1 MVAMWAAPGTW
12 LWAVRRYL
20 AVVALGSVACEFAHM
35 PLYTLW
41 RTGTPGEIVFA
52 ALHCAGGDV
61 LIATASLVLAL
72 RRLGRTYSSAW
83 RCAMSAN
90 KKLTMTVA
98 ALMVGALFAGPAQA
112 ETAKLSEVSH
122 LHGIAVD
129 PTDPA
134 RLYLATHH
142 GVWLTNPDG
151 TATRISDNR
160 NDYMGFTPNPAQPIA
175 FFASGHPEKGGNLG
189 VLVSTDG
196 AKTWTQISAGVN
208 GPVDFHSMDVSPA
221 DPKVLYGHYG
231 SVQVSRDAGKTW
243 EVTGKP
249 PADMFDLA
257 ASSKDPN
264 TVYGATRAGL
274 LVSRDA
280 GRTWQAAY
288 IVQRPAT
295 MVVTTKDGAAYA
307 FQVGTGLLRTTE
319 PSLAWQPVSNGFGD
333 AVLLHLAVDPTNP
346 ERLYAV
352 TDKSAILASQDG
364 GKTWK
369 PFKP

>member
-1 MVAMWAAPGTW
+1 MSAKKK
-12 LWAVRRYL
+12 L
-20 AVVALGSVACEFAHM
+20 ALMTA
-35 PLYTLW
+35 
-41 RTGTPGEIVFA
+41 A
-52 ALHCAGGDV
+52 ALV
-61 LIATASLVLAL
+61 LGATLV
-72 RRLGRTYSSAW
+72 
-83 RCAMSAN
+83 
-90 KKLTMTVA
+90 
-98 ALMVGALFAGPAQA
+98 GPVHAA
-112 ETAKLSEVSH
+112 ETLKLSEVSH

-129 PTDPA
+129 PADPS

-142 GVWLTNPDG
+142 GVWVTNPDG
-151 TATRISDNR
+151 TATRVSDNR
-160 NDYMGFTPNPAQPIA
+160 SDYMGFTPNPAQPGA
-175 FFASGHPEKGGNLG
+175 FFASGHPERGGNLG

-196 AKTWTQISAGVN
+196 AKTWKQISAGVN

-221 DPKVLYGHYG
+221 DSKVLYGHYG
-231 SVQVSRDAGKTW
+231 SIQVSRDGGKTW

-280 GRTWQAAY
+280 GKTWQAAY

-295 MVVTTKDGAAYA
+295 MVVTTKDGTAYA
-307 FQVGTGLLRTTE
+307 FQVGTGLLKTIE
-319 PSLAWQPVSNGFGD
+319 PSMAWQPVSNGFGD

-369 PFKP
+369 PLQS

>member
-1 MVAMWAAPGTW
+1 MSAKKKLATMAAVLLVGI
-12 LWAVRRYL
+12 
-20 AVVALGSVACEFAHM
+20 VVA
-35 PLYTLW
+35 
-41 RTGTPGEIVFA
+41 
-52 ALHCAGGDV
+52 
-61 LIATASLVLAL
+61 
-72 RRLGRTYSSAW
+72 
-83 RCAMSAN
+83 
-90 KKLTMTVA
+90 
-98 ALMVGALFAGPAQA
+98 GPVQAA
-112 ETAKLSEVSH
+112 ETLKLNEVSH

-129 PTDPA
+129 PTDPS
-134 RLYLATHH
+134 RLYLASHH

-151 TATRISDNR
+151 TATRVSDNR
-160 NDYMGFTPNPAQPIA
+160 WDYMGFTPNPAQPDA

-189 VLVSTDG
+189 VLASTDG
-196 AKTWTQISAGVN
+196 AKTWKQVSAGVN
-208 GPVDFHSMDVSPA
+208 GPVDLHAMDVSPA

-231 SVQVSRDAGKTW
+231 SVQISRDAGKTW

-274 LVSRDA
+274 IVSRDA
-280 GRTWQAAY
+280 GKTWQAAN

-295 MVVTTKDGAAYA
+295 MVATTKDGAAYA
-307 FQVGTGLLRTTE
+307 YQVGTGLLKTTE

-352 TDKSAILASQDG
+352 TDKSAILTSQDG

-369 PFKP
+369 PFRS